1 MSDIPKKMSGVYLT
15 GHGGLEKLVYKEDI
29 PVPTPKSGEVLI
41 KVNGA
46 GVNNTDINTR
56 LGWYSKRVTSDTNS
70 TGDEGLVEFNC
81 EDASWTGAPLQFPRI
96 QGGDICGRIVQVG
109 EGVEPKCIGSRV
121 IVRSMQNSPNS
132 NNPFAMQTVGSEI
145 DGGFAQYC
153 VTLAKEAYPVNC
165 NWSDIE
171 LASIPIS
178 YSTAEGMLCR
188 ANIKN
193 EKILITGASGG
204 VGSAAIQLAK
214 IRGASII
221 AQCSPHKAS
230 DLKTLG
236 ANHTV
241 NRDDDLLK
249 VLGKNSVDAVLDLV
263 GGSCWPQLLD
273 ILKPGGKYIVSGAIA
288 GPVVDLDLRSL
299 YLKDLTFYGATVN
312 DPYVF
317 ENIIRYIEEG
327 QIKPLVAK
335 SFPLIDIQKA
345 QKKFLEKKFI
355 GKIVIK
361 IT

>member
-41 KVNGA
+41 EVKGA

-56 LGWYSKRVTSDTNS
+56 LGWYSKKVTSDTS
-70 TGDEGLVEFNC
+70 AGGEEGLVAVNS

-96 QGGDICGRIVQVG
+96 QGGDICGYIVQAG
-109 EGVEPKCIGSRV
+109 EGVDPQCIGNRV
-121 IVRSMQNSPNS
+121 IVRSMQNSPKS

-153 VTLAKEAYPVNC
+153 VAIAKESYPINC
-165 NWSDIE
+165 DWSDIE

-188 ANIKN
+188 ANIQN

-204 VGSAAIQLAK
+204 VGSAIIQLANV
-214 IRGASII
+214 RGATVI
-221 AQCSPHKAS
+221 AQCSSEKAS
-230 DLKTLG
+230 DLHALG
-236 ANHTV
+236 ADQTV
-241 NRDDDLLK
+241 NRDDDLVQ
-249 VLGKNSVDAVLDLV
+249 VLGNNSVDAVLDLV
-263 GGSCWPQLLD
+263 GGSSWPQLLD
-273 ILKPGGKYIVSGAIA
+273 ILKPGGKYVVSGAIA
-288 GPVVDLDLRSL
+288 GPIVNLDLRSL
-299 YLKDLTFYGATVN
+299 YLKDFTFYGATVN

-317 ENIIRYIEEG
+317 ENVIRYIEEG

-335 SFPLIDIQKA
+335 SFPLIDIHKA
-345 QKKFLEKKFI
+345 QKTFLEKKFI
-355 GKIVIK
+355 GKIVIR
-361 IT
+361 IN

>member
-41 KVNGA
+41 EVKGA

-56 LGWYSKRVTSDTNS
+56 LGWYSKKVTSDTS
-70 TGDEGLVEFNC
+70 AGGEEGLVAVNS

-96 QGGDICGRIVQVG
+96 QGGDICGYIVQAG
-109 EGVEPKCIGSRV
+109 EGVDPQCIGNRV
-121 IVRSMQNSPNS
+121 IVRSMQNSPKS

-153 VTLAKEAYPVNC
+153 VAIAKESYPINC
-165 NWSDIE
+165 DWSDIE

-188 ANIKN
+188 ANIQN

-204 VGSAAIQLAK
+204 VGSAIIQLAK
-214 IRGASII
+214 VRGATVI
-221 AQCSPHKAS
+221 AQCSSEKAS
-230 DLKTLG
+230 DLRALG
-236 ANHTV
+236 ADQTV
-241 NRDDDLLK
+241 NRDDDLVK
-249 VLGKNSVDAVLDLV
+249 VLGNNSVDAVLDLV
-263 GGSCWPQLLD
+263 GGSSWPQLLD
-273 ILKPGGKYIVSGAIA
+273 ILKPGGKYVVSGAIA
-288 GPVVDLDLRSL
+288 GPIVNLDLRSL
-299 YLKDLTFYGATVN
+299 YLKDFTFYGATVN

-317 ENIIRYIEEG
+317 ENVIRYIEEG

-335 SFPLIDIQKA
+335 SFPLIDIHKA
-345 QKKFLEKKFI
+345 QKTFLEKKFI
-355 GKIVIK
+355 GKIVIR
-361 IT
+361 IN